1 MYGVLSAVNMKP
13 RVFLTFCHVD
23 WWMCAN
29 ISKETA
35 VSVKAGISPNLMM
48 ETAGSSE
55 MLIHQ
60 HKHTIHHIS
69 KWPNIYIYICVCN
82 LQHSKSISPA
92 G

>member
-1 MYGVLSAVNMKP
+1 MYGVLSAVNTKP

-35 VSVKAGISPNLMM
+35 ASVKAGISPNLMM
-48 ETAGSSE
+48 ETASSE

-60 HKHTIHHIS
+60 HKHTIPHIDI
-69 KWPNIYIYICVCN
+69 WANIYIYMCN
-82 LQHSKSISPA
+82 FTAQ
-92 G
+92 

>member
-1 MYGVLSAVNMKP
+1 MYGVLSAVNTKP

-35 VSVKAGISPNLMM
+35 ASVKAGISTNLMM

-55 MLIHQ
+55 MLKHQ
-60 HKHTIHHIS
+60 HKHTIHHIIIRS
-69 KWPNIYIYICVCN
+69 NIYIYIYM
-82 LQHSKSISPA
+82 
-92 G
+92 

>member
-1 MYGVLSAVNMKP
+1 MYGVLSAVNTKP

-35 VSVKAGISPNLMM
+35 ASFKAGISPNLMM
-48 ETAGSSE
+48 ETAGCSE

-60 HKHTIHHIS
+60 HKHTTSQQH
-69 KWPNIYIYICVCN
+69 KGDNIYIYICN
-82 LQHSKSISPA
+82 FTAQ
-92 G
+92 

>member
-1 MYGVLSAVNMKP
+1 MYGVLSAVNTKP

-29 ISKETA
+29 ISKETPA
-35 VSVKAGISPNLMM
+35 SVKAGISPNLM

-60 HKHTIHHIS
+60 HKHTTAHHY
-69 KWPNIYIYICVCN
+69 K
-82 LQHSKSISPA
+82 

>member
-1 MYGVLSAVNMKP
+1 MYGVLSAVNTKP
-13 RVFLTFCHVD
+13 RVFLTFCHVY

-29 ISKETA
+29 ISKETPA
-35 VSVKAGISPNLMM
+35 SVKAGISPNLMM

-60 HKHTIHHIS
+60 HKHTTAHHD
-69 KWPNIYIYICVCN
+69 K
-82 LQHSKSISPA
+82 